1 MGKLVFVILVVV
13 CLYLFFKDDAPK
25 PASHSPAL
33 SSETST
39 SESEPTKPYHSYAR
53 TGERGSGHQ
62 AGYDWAEQNGIT
74 DESACEEA
82 GDHSNSPSF
91 AEGCTE
97 YVESLK

>member
-25 PASHSPAL
+25 PASHTPAL
-33 SSETST
+33 SSESGT
-39 SESEPTKPYHSYAR
+39 SESEPTKSYPYAR

-91 AEGCTE
+91 AEGCAE